1 MDDALQS
8 ERATSQALQI
18 RINSLGATV
27 NDLSDRS
34 EQQQRAISL
43 LVSEKTTLT
52 ASLERLQDAESG
64 ASNLFEFTHTACSC
78 ICLSALQETSVQ
90 LGQERGRAEH
100 LQRTVHQLEAEG
112 RESAERI
119 AQLSASEK
127 ELADKAREQ
136 VGTFLSDLSLFALT
150 AHHANPFRNERSSC

>member
-34 EQQQRAISL
+34 EQQQQAISL
-43 LVSEKTTLT
+43 LVSEKTTLV

-64 ASNLFEFTHTACSC
+64 VSNLF
-78 ICLSALQETSVQ
+78 
-90 LGQERGRAEH
+90 
-100 LQRTVHQLEAEG
+100 
-112 RESAERI
+112 
-119 AQLSASEK
+119 
-127 ELADKAREQ
+127 
-136 VGTFLSDLSLFALT
+136 
-150 AHHANPFRNERSSC
+150 